1 MSEQPPPSNKASF
14 RVKIYNDLANLIG
27 STPFVRLAHLSA
39 YTGCKVKI
47 IGKRDFSTHW
57 TPPNITLAWQ

>member
-27 STPFVRLAHLSA
+27 STPFVRLAYLSA

-47 IGKRDFSTHW
+47 IGKRDFSTHS
-57 TPPNITLAWQ
+57 TPPKITLAWQ